1 MTWNRGLEEQL
12 NEQKSTLTDNEVD
25 LRPESK
31 DEKLD
36 IPLDGIKK

>member
-12 NEQKSTLTDNEVD
+12 NEQKSTLTDDEVD

-31 DEKLD
+31 GEKLD
-36 IPLDGIKK
+36 IPLDSVKR